1 MPETLND
8 FLTQAAG
15 NEVPTVDEPV
25 NDTADDTVVDDAAVV
40 DDVADTDVTTDDSS
54 ASDTATNDSAQKKK
68 QEPKKNPMK
77 EVRDRLTKE
86 TRDKERIEKAIQRFT
101 DGDYKFNIR
110 DFKVD
115 GKVDY
120 DALIK
125 AMDDAD
131 LNVRAN
137 NRGMTPEIQAE
148 VERIEREKQELQKER
163 LKNAMN
169 RAVANMQT
177 DMQLKSEE
185 VNKFFSD
192 AVSANKNPYQWLAQ
206 GGSLEDLYYL
216 IYKENVIKMAV
227 DKAVADAQ
235 AKWTKE
241 HNTVPPASNP
251 APAST
256 PKGSVS
262 LTDLLSRAL
271 N

>member
-1 MPETLND
+1 MPDTLD
-8 FLTQAAG
+8 DLLVQAAG
-15 NEVPTVDEPV
+15 G
-25 NDTADDTVVDDAAVV
+25 
-40 DDVADTDVTTDDSS
+40 S
-54 ASDTATNDSAQKKK
+54 SDTPEVTPEVDPGVASETAPEVNPEPEVQPNPEAKPDANT
-68 QEPKKNPMK
+68 EPKKNPMK
-77 EVRDRLTKE
+77 EVRDRLAKE
-86 TRDKERIEKAIQRFT
+86 TKDKERIEKAIQRFT
-101 DGDYKFNIR
+101 DGDYKFKIR
-110 DFKVD
+110 DFKTD

-148 VERIEREKQELQKER
+148 VERIEREKQEIQKER

-192 AVSANKNPYQWLAQ
+192 AVALNKNPYQWLAQ

-216 IYKENVIKMAV
+216 IYKDNVIQMAV
-227 DKAVADAQ
+227 DKAVTE
-235 AKWTKE
+235 AKEKWDKE

-256 PKGSVS
+256 SKGSVS
-262 LTDLLSRAL
+262 LNDLLAKAI